1 MHPSSAKLLDI
12 LQYQLIPWWEQNGL
26 ERLGV
31 NAPSLQEF
39 EQQPALQGMRFSE
52 KKRLSPKVYMSG
64 QRTFNNVRLSVESF
78 PQDAQEIGRHPILY
92 CVLSGQ
98 ADLHMADYV
107 VHCPAGHFMLM
118 RPGVPHPDGK
128 RAHLEKN
135 NPHDL
140 CEIQQFSL
148 LPGASS
154 ISTWVCVSRP
164 GQHST
169 HYSHLIHQQDA
180 VHLFRFF
187 LNEILNTPTD
197 YQITAHSSLRSF
209 FRLMQRELKEGRL
222 KPLPDK
228 DFPNMPMPK
237 DNPMQFAQEF
247 MKSHLHHPLSVAQVA
262 EAAYMSRSS
271 FLRAFSRVTGQ
282 SFSQYL
288 TALRVER
295 AKELLSSNMSVQG
308 VSENV
313 GLKPAQLYRIFKSCL
328 GISPSEFQQN
338 INLTRYD
345 RG

>member
-1 MHPSSAKLLDI
+1 MHPSSEKLLDI
-12 LQYQLIPWWEQNGL
+12 LQYQLLPWWEQSGL
-26 ERLGV
+26 ERLAV
-31 NAPSLQEF
+31 NAPTLPEF
-39 EQQPALQGMRFSE
+39 EQQPAAKGMRFSV
-52 KKRLSPKVYMSG
+52 KKRLSPKIYLRG

-78 PQDAQEIGRHPILY
+78 PEDAQDIGRYPILY

-118 RPGVPHPDGK
+118 RPGVPHPDGT
-128 RAHLEKN
+128 RAHLEHD
-135 NPHDL
+135 NPHEL

-164 GQHST
+164 GQHT
-169 HYSHLIHQQDA
+169 TQYAHLIHQQDA
-180 VHLFRFF
+180 VQLFRFF
-187 LNEILNTPTD
+187 LNEILNTPAD

-209 FRLMQRELKEGRL
+209 FLLMKRELKEGRL
-222 KPLPDK
+222 KPLPGK
-228 DFPNMPMPK
+228 DFPNTPMPR

-295 AKELLSSNMSVQG
+295 AKELLASNMSVQG
-308 VSENV
+308 VSDNV
-313 GLKPAQLYRIFKSCL
+313 GLKPAQLYRIFKSSL
-328 GISPSEFQQN
+328 GISPSEFQQSV
-338 INLTRYD
+338 NLARYD